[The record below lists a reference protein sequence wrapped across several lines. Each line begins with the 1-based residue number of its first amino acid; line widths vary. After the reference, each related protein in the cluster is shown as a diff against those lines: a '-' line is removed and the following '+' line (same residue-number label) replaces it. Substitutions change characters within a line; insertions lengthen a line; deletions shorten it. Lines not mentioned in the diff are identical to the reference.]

1 MFVNIIL
8 TGVFFPWFNV
18 KYMER
23 DGFRQTVSEGWL
35 VKGGVWT
42 LIWKQRA
49 LSMQGDRLA
58 GKMTITG
65 GHGLA
70 RRDGSDICISV
81 TAKRVIA
88 YHVWR
93 LHRISRTLEHP
104 YGSELVY

>member
-1 MFVNIIL
+1 MFVSVIFN
-8 TGVFFPWFNV
+8 WFLFSWCNV
-18 KYMER
+18 KYYVDW
-23 DGFRQTVSEGWL
+23 DGFRQTGSKGWFGEE
-35 VKGGVWT
+35 GGVWT

-70 RRDGSDICISV
+70 GRDGTDICISL

-88 YHVWR
+88 RHVWR
-93 LHRISRTLEHP
+93 LYRLSHTL
-104 YGSELVY
+104 

>member
-1 MFVNIIL
+1 M
-8 TGVFFPWFNV
+8 
-18 KYMER
+18 KYYVDR
-23 DGFRQTVSEGWL
+23 DVFRQTGSKGRL
-35 VKGGVWT
+35 VKRGGVWT

-70 RRDGSDICISV
+70 GRDGTDICISL

-88 YHVWR
+88 RHVWR
-93 LHRISRTLEHP
+93 LYRLSHTL
-104 YGSELVY
+104 

>member
-1 MFVNIIL
+1 M
-8 TGVFFPWFNV
+8 
-18 KYMER
+18 
-23 DGFRQTVSEGWL
+23 VSDKEDL
-35 VKGGVWT
+35 KGGWRRGGVVWT

-70 RRDGSDICISV
+70 GRDGTDICICL

-88 YHVWR
+88 RHAWR
-93 LHRISRTLEHP
+93 LYRISYTL
-104 YGSELVY
+104 